1 MEKRYYTDE
10 GILSKGACLMVQDE
24 TDSKYFLLIPTTT
37 LPATSGAPATVE
49 KTVLTDN
56 VITQVEGLQTVDQKT
71 YTFNYHRD
79 NINILKRYAG
89 KKLNFLERNAD
100 NTGERF
106 SGTLAFGRNDVAVN
120 GIEQGTIYITV
131 NKADT
136 YPIEDVRDIIKPTA
150 VITNLLEDVNITGT
164 GSVVQVIETTD
175 GASVTATSRATT
187 VATASYADG
196 KLTVT
201 GVALPEG
208 VDHQQTLIDLVISKT
223 GEASSYRSI
232 AVNVEAA

>member
-1 MEKRYYTDE
+1 MERFYTDE
-10 GILSKGACLMVQDE
+10 GILSKGACLMVQDD
-24 TDSKYFLLIPTTT
+24 TDSKYFMLVPTTT
-37 LPATSGAPATVE
+37 LPATVGAPATVD

-56 VITQVEGLQTVDQKT
+56 VMTNVEGLQSVDQKT

-79 NINILKRYAG
+79 NIRQLKKYAG

-100 NTGERF
+100 NTGEKF
-106 SGTLAFGRNDVAVN
+106 SGTLAFGRSDISVN

-136 YPIEDVRDIIKPTA
+136 YPVDDVRDIVKKTA
-150 VITNLLEDVNITGT
+150 VVTNLLEKVNVVGT
-164 GSVVQVIETTD
+164 GSVVRTIETSE
-175 GASVTATSRATT
+175 GATF
-187 VATASYADG
+187 TASSSSTSIATVSYSSG

-201 GVALPEG
+201 GVAAGNAFAEL
-208 VDHQQTLIDLVISKT
+208 TISKT

-232 AVNVEAA
+232 EIEVEAA

>member
-1 MEKRYYTDE
+1 MRKIYTDE
-10 GILSKGACLMVQDE
+10 GILSKGACLMIQDD

-37 LPATSGAPATVE
+37 LPATKGAPATVE

-56 VITQVEGLQTVDQKT
+56 AVTQVEGLQTNDQKT

-79 NINILKRYAG
+79 NIKQLKKYAG

-100 NTGERF
+100 DTGERF
-106 SGTLAFGRNDVAVN
+106 SGTMAFGRSDVSVN

-131 NKADT
+131 SHADE
-136 YPIEDVRDIIKPTA
+136 YPLDDVRDIIKPTA

-164 GSVVQVIETTD
+164 GSVIRTIETTD
-175 GASVTATSRATT
+175 GATVTAASASTSI
-187 VATASYADG
+187 ATATYDDG

-201 GVALPEG
+201 GVAKGNTFVNLT
-208 VDHQQTLIDLVISKT
+208 VSAT
-223 GEASSYRSI
+223 GEATSYRTI
-232 AVNVEAA
+232 AVNVESAE

>member
-37 LPATSGAPATVE
+37 LPATAGAPATVE

-79 NINILKRYAG
+79 NIKILKKYAG
-89 KKLNFLERNAD
+89 RKLNFLERNAD

-136 YPIEDVRDIIKPTA
+136 YPIDDVRDIIKPTA

-164 GSVVQVIETTD
+164 GNVVQVVETTE
-175 GASVTATSRATT
+175 GATVTATSASTDI
-187 VATASYADG
+187 ATASYADG

-201 GVALPEG
+201 GVAAG
-208 VDHQQTLIDLVISKT
+208 NTFVNLVISKT
-223 GEASSYRSI
+223 GEASSERSI

>member
-37 LPATSGAPATVE
+37 LPATAGAPATVE

-79 NINILKRYAG
+79 NIKTLKRYAG

-100 NTGERF
+100 NTGEKF

-120 GIEQGTIYITV
+120 GIEQGTIYVTV

-136 YPIEDVRDIIKPTA
+136 YPVEDVRDIIKPTA
-150 VITNLLEDVNITGT
+150 VITNLLEDINITGT
-164 GSVVQVIETTD
+164 GSVTEVVETTD
-175 GASVTATSRATT
+175 GATVTATSGSTSIAT
-187 VATASYADG
+187 VSYANG
-196 KLTVT
+196 KITVT
-201 GVALPEG
+201 GVAAGNTFVNL
-208 VDHQQTLIDLVISKT
+208 TISKT
-223 GEASSYRSI
+223 GEATSYRTI